1 MRLTNVLKSL
11 RPHDLKQV
19 ANLFPFLS
27 WISEIRK
34 PAVLRADLIA
44 GITVALVLIPQS
56 MAYAQLAGLPAYYGL
71 YASFLPGI
79 VAALF
84 GSSRQLATG
93 PVAVVSLMTATALE
107 PIARLSPDNY
117 LIYAVILALIVGGFQ
132 FSLGLLRLGALVSF
146 VSHPVVIGFTNAAAI
161 IIATSQIGNLLG
173 VSVER
178 TAHHYETVYN
188 TIVAA
193 IGTIHWPTAMLGIL
207 SFIILLGARRLAPS
221 FPGVLL
227 AVVVTTLISWYT
239 GFFERHGGD
248 IVGHI
253 PVGLPGFD
261 LPSVEWGELI
271 RLVPVAVTIALVG
284 FMEAI
289 SIAKAMAAETR
300 QRLDANQELIGQGL
314 ANLSSGLFQGCAVS
328 GSFSRSA
335 VNLGAGAVTGWS
347 SIFTGALVGITLFAL
362 TPLFYHLPK
371 ATLAAVIM
379 VAVTNLIHIQPFI
392 KTWKIHKHDG
402 TVAFTTF
409 VLTLLLAPHLEY
421 GIILGIILSLMLYLY
436 RTMQPRVLILSR
448 HTDGT
453 LRDADLFDLE
463 LCPNISIL
471 RFDGSLYFANTGFFE
486 DKILDRVAS
495 KPDLKFLV
503 LDGEGINEID
513 ASGIDALTTVNES
526 LAKSGVELLIA
537 RAKRQLRQPLERVG
551 LAEQIGNDRIFRI
564 RNQAIMYAW
573 SKIDSCQR
581 EGCTQTC
588 PLRAHMPTPDAAS
601 GSTPSAASNRRRRRD
616 D

>member
-1 MRLTNVLKSL
+1 MRVADALKAL
-11 RPHDLKQV
+11 RPFELRQLGR
-19 ANLFPFLS
+19 LFPFLS

-178 TAHHYETVYN
+178 TEHHYETVYN

-193 IGTIHWPTAMLGIL
+193 IGSIHWPTAMLGIL
-207 SFIILLGARRLAPS
+207 SFIILLTARRLSPR

-227 AVVVTTLISWYT
+227 AVIITTVISWYS

-261 LPSVEWGELI
+261 LPSVKWGELI

-289 SIAKAMAAETR
+289 SIAKAMAAQTR
-300 QRLDANQELIGQGL
+300 QRLDANL
-314 ANLSSGLFQGCAVS
+314 S

-335 VNLGAGAVTGWS
+335 VNLDAGAVTGWS
-347 SIFTGALVGITLFAL
+347 SIITGALVGITLFAL

-379 VAVTNLIHIQPFI
+379 VAVTNLIHVQPFI

-402 TVAFTTF
+402 AVAITTF

-453 LRDADLFDLE
+453 LRDADLFNLE

-486 DKILDRVAS
+486 ERILDRVAS

-551 LAEQIGNDRIFRI
+551 LAEQIGNERIFRI

-588 PLRAHMPTPDAAS
+588 PLRAHMPAPESA
-601 GSTPSAASNRRRRRD
+601 GSTPPASAGNRRRRRD

>member
-1 MRLTNVLKSL
+1 MRVADALKAL
-11 RPHDLKQV
+11 RPPELRQLGR
-19 ANLFPFLS
+19 LFPFLS

-178 TAHHYETVYN
+178 TEHHYETVYN

-193 IGTIHWPTAMLGIL
+193 IDSIHWPTAMLGIL
-207 SFIILLGARRLAPS
+207 SFIILLTARRLAPR

-227 AVVVTTLISWYT
+227 VVVVTTVVSWYS

-261 LPSVEWGELI
+261 LPSVKWGELI
-271 RLVPVAVTIALVG
+271 RQ
-284 FMEAI
+284 
-289 SIAKAMAAETR
+289 AMAAQTR

-335 VNLGAGAVTGWS
+335 VNLDAGAVTGWS
-347 SIFTGALVGITLFAL
+347 SIITGALVGITLFAL

-402 TVAFTTF
+402 AVAITTF

-453 LRDADLFDLE
+453 LRDADLFNLE

-486 DKILDRVAS
+486 ERILDRVAS

-513 ASGIDALTTVNES
+513 ASGIDALMTVNES

-551 LAEQIGNDRIFRI
+551 LAEQIGNERIFRI

-588 PLRAHMPTPDAAS
+588 PLRAHMPAPDS
-601 GSTPSAASNRRRRRD
+601 TGSTPPASTGNRRRRRD